1 MKVYVI
7 AFTKKGTILAEKIC
21 QKLEK
26 AMCFSMK
33 VAQDDIEIVTA
44 LDNWTQRAFEE
55 ADGIV
60 FVGAC
65 GIAVRAIAPYLK
77 NKYQDPAVVVADEK
91 GQYCISVLSGHI
103 GNGNVLAKKVANIT
117 NGTPVIT
124 TATDVN
130 GVFAVDV
137 WAKENGFLYL
147 EQEKAKKVMKEISA
161 ALLGEKTVGFDS
173 MFYCNKLP
181 KGLVAT
187 KDCEIGIS
195 VSIYKQNKIFQRT
208 LALIA
213 PVVHIGIGC
222 KKDTSFEEIEQSVFS
237 VLEEENIAIEAV
249 AAVATINL
257 KQNEKGLLT
266 FCQSYQKH
274 LNIFSAEELSNVEG
288 DFTASEFVLEKTGV
302 DNICERA
309 AMCSAQNGKII
320 VSKKAKNGV
329 TVALAMKTMMLSFS

>member
-33 VAQDDIEIVTA
+33 VAQDDIEIVTS

-137 WAKENGFLYL
+137 WAKENG
-147 EQEKAKKVMKEISA
+147 
-161 ALLGEKTVGFDS
+161 
-173 MFYCNKLP
+173 
-181 KGLVAT
+181 
-187 KDCEIGIS
+187 
-195 VSIYKQNKIFQRT
+195 
-208 LALIA
+208 
-213 PVVHIGIGC
+213 
-222 KKDTSFEEIEQSVFS
+222 
-237 VLEEENIAIEAV
+237 
-249 AAVATINL
+249 
-257 KQNEKGLLT
+257 
-266 FCQSYQKH
+266 
-274 LNIFSAEELSNVEG
+274 
-288 DFTASEFVLEKTGV
+288 
-302 DNICERA
+302 
-309 AMCSAQNGKII
+309 
-320 VSKKAKNGV
+320 
-329 TVALAMKTMMLSFS
+329 